1 MMFGRGPAKTTVLIG
16 LRGITSFRDDLS
28 WAQVFSRQG
37 VAFVVLDQPA
47 LLFTGKAL
55 SEEGKKIMEA
65 MAKANVLTIIK
76 GGDPVQAKAL
86 LSNSEKPVL
95 LQTNAVPDSETL
107 NLVKKTGS
115 TVGIVLGASE
125 DPASYARKID
135 EAKKAIGAEY
145 VSIVSENCLWEAD
158 GKEQML
164 NVIAELLKA
173 KYENEDLANLFSGAF
188 MRALNR
194 ARTERSGRP

>member
-1 MMFGRGPAKTTVLIG
+1 M
-16 LRGITSFRDDLS
+16 
-28 WAQVFSRQG
+28 
-37 VAFVVLDQPA
+37 
-47 LLFTGKAL
+47 
-55 SEEGKKIMEA
+55 
-65 MAKANVLTIIK
+65 
-76 GGDPVQAKAL
+76 
-86 LSNSEKPVL
+86 
-95 LQTNAVPDSETL
+95 LQISAVPDSETL
-107 NLVKKTGS
+107 DLVKKTGS

-145 VSIVSENCLWEAD
+145 VSIVSEDCLWEPD
-158 GKEQML
+158 GKEKML

-194 ARTERSGRP
+194 ARTERSSRP